1 MKKSGL
7 PLFFREFEMS
17 RPGCALAPRSFC
29 HETGRSMLGFTMA
42 ATLSHHSV
50 THAIIG
56 TAGHI
61 DHGKTALIR
70 ALTGQE
76 TDRLKEEKERGISID
91 LGFAYFSLPD
101 GTRAGVVD
109 VPGHERFIRNMLA
122 GAHGIDLV
130 LFTVAAD
137 DGVMPQ
143 SEEHLDILHLLGVGR
158 GIFAITKADL
168 ADEPRLAEV
177 RDEIEL
183 LSEGTRLA
191 GAPVIAVSSLTGAG
205 LDELR
210 AEIAR
215 ELEGFEARRQTGI
228 FRLPLDR
235 AFTIK
240 GHGTVVTGTAM
251 GAEVRVGQKLRVLP
265 SGGEV
270 RVRSIQVHSEPVER
284 AGLCQRVALNL
295 SGAERMELKRG
306 DVVVDERLELTT
318 TRLDA
323 RIEIRPAARHPLK
336 SHERVRVFIGTAESI
351 ARIIV
356 LEVTGEIAP
365 KKSALAQLVLH
376 EPIVALGGDRFVIR
390 DETSRRTLGGGVVL
404 NPLGRRVRKPLDAY
418 VAHLGALEGGPLP
431 AKVEALLDLQESFAL
446 AAERIAQL
454 LNSPAREIAEALK
467 DRRFVKLSLGDEE
480 GYSTAGKWERIKS
493 FAIAALTAHHQD
505 APLSPGL
512 EMEALRE
519 RLPYEVSA
527 RAFRALIDRL
537 ARESDLV
544 REESL
549 LRLKS
554 HRVRLGGDE
563 GRLGE
568 RLAEALAH
576 AGYQPPE
583 LKQLAEELKLPASQL
598 ARMRTLMG
606 ALEREGRVVK
616 IATDLYFSRPALE
629 AARARLLEHL
639 RGAPEITA
647 ATYRD
652 LLGASRKFA
661 IALLDYFDHA
671 GVTVRVGDAR
681 RLRTR
686 P

>member
-1 MKKSGL
+1 
-7 PLFFREFEMS
+7 
-17 RPGCALAPRSFC
+17 
-29 HETGRSMLGFTMA
+29 MA
-42 ATLSHHSV
+42 ASVAHHNV

-70 ALTGQE
+70 SLTGQD

-158 GIFAITKADL
+158 GIFVITKADL
-168 ADEPRLAEV
+168 ADAARLAEV

-183 LSEGTRLA
+183 LAGGTRLA
-191 GAPVIAVSSLTGAG
+191 GAPIMAVSSLTGAG

-210 AEIAR
+210 AGISRA
-215 ELEGFEARRQTGI
+215 LAGFEARRRTGL

-265 SGGEV
+265 AGAEV
-270 RVRSIQVHSEPVER
+270 RVRSIQMHSEPVEA

-306 DVVVDERLELTT
+306 DVVADDRLELTT
-318 TRLDA
+318 SRLDA
-323 RIEIRPAARHPLK
+323 RLELRPAARRPL
-336 SHERVRVFIGTAESI
+336 SSNDRVRLFIGTAETI
-351 ARIIV
+351 GRAIV
-356 LEVTGEIAP
+356 LEAPGEIAP
-365 KKSALAQLVLH
+365 KHSALVQLVLND
-376 EPIVALGGDRFVIR
+376 PVVALAGDRFVIR

-404 NPLGRRVRKPLDAY
+404 NPLGRRVRRPLEAY
-418 VAHLGALEGGPLP
+418 LKHLGALDPTP
-431 AKVEALLDLQESFAL
+431 SAATIEALLNLQESL
-446 AAERIAQL
+446 AATPARIAQL
-454 LNSPAREIAEALK
+454 LNAPAREVDEALK

-480 GYSTAGKWERIKS
+480 GFTTAAKWDELKR
-493 FAIAALTAHHQD
+493 FALAALGAHHR
-505 APLSPGL
+505 AEPLSAGL

-537 ARESDLV
+537 GRESEIV
-544 REESL
+544 REESVL
-549 LRLKS
+549 HLRG
-554 HRVRLGGDE
+554 HRVTLGGDE
-563 GRLGE
+563 GRLGARVE
-568 RLAEALAH
+568 EVLRRAEFH
-576 AGYQPPE
+576 PPD
-583 LKQLAEELKLPASQL
+583 LKQLADELKLPAAEL
-598 ARMRTLMG
+598 GRLRTLLG
-606 ALEREGRVVK
+606 ALEREGRVIK
-616 IATDLYFSRPALE
+616 IATDLYFARAPFE
-629 AARARLLEHL
+629 AARQRLLDHL
-639 RGAPEITA
+639 REAPEITA

-661 IALLDYFDHA
+661 IALLDYFDHT
-671 GVTVRVGDAR
+671 GVTTRVGDAR
-681 RLRTR
+681 RLRAR